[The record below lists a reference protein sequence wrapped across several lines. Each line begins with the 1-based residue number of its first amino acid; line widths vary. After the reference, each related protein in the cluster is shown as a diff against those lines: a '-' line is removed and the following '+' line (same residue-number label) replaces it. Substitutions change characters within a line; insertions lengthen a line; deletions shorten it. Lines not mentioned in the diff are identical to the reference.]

1 MDRKLLFLMVFFVE
15 NKKEKENEF
24 NSLVI
29 MITDVMQNMTLSESE
44 NLILHFSTTS
54 SLSVIDFKEE
64 M

>member
-29 MITDVMQNMTLSESE
+29 MITDVMQNMTPE
-44 NLILHFSTTS
+44 
-54 SLSVIDFKEE
+54 KA
-64 M
+64 